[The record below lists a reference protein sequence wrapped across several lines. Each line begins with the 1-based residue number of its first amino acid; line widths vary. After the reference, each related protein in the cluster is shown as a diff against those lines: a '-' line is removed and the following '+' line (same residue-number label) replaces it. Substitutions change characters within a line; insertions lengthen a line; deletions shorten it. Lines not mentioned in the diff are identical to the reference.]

1 MSSKSSGG
9 GGGGGGGGN
18 FPRRQRV
25 RLDEALSGWPVPDRS
40 ALEWDESAEAVMARL
55 ASRAPGQGDEG
66 PLAGVSDEALL
77 SAPLPASRE
86 EVQGSAAPGR
96 ASVPAREEASMN
108 PTISSRQRDRASLKE
123 LAKMAETAPPSSQ
136 PSQSARASRPSVPG
150 APASGSFEAREAP
163 ASGSV
168 GPERSDRSERE
179 ENSGIIHLAALTPD
193 PSVTEA
199 APSSRNVPA
208 VASVAAPS
216 SVPAGPVPTAPKE
229 AKRWRGLF
237 VFGSMVAA
245 AAVAAG
251 VFVGMRR
258 PASELSAP
266 VAAVPSP
273 VQAIPGPT
281 TATGPVA
288 MPTPVAEGDKGVDPS
303 TLPPVDTSGAVHG
316 APVAASAPKAAS
328 NGVAAAPAPVPATAT
343 ATTDP
348 KLIAVVPSSTAAP
361 GDGKSLEALMQQAA
375 GVTSGATPAAPAAPD
390 APQVAPGSVPLKPS
404 AGAIHGALGAAL
416 PGARAC
422 VDPDDAISHAMVTF
436 QSDGSVQSV
445 SVSGGAAGKPAEAC
459 IRAALMKARVP
470 PFANPTFSAPAT
482 IRGN

>member
-1 MSSKSSGG
+1 MSSKSS
-9 GGGGGGGGN
+9 GGGGGGN

-25 RLDEALSGWPVPDRS
+25 RLDEALSGWPAPDRS

-66 PLAGVSDEALL
+66 PQGGVSDEALL

-86 EVQGSAAPGR
+86 EVQSSAAPGR
-96 ASVPAREEASMN
+96 ASAPAREEASMN

-136 PSQSARASRPSVPG
+136 PSQSARPSRPSVPG
-150 APASGSFEAREAP
+150 APVSGSFEAREAP
-163 ASGSV
+163 AAGSV
-168 GPERSDRSERE
+168 GSERSERE

-216 SVPAGPVPTAPKE
+216 SAPARPVATAPKE
-229 AKRWRGLF
+229 AKRSRGLF

-273 VQAIPGPT
+273 VQAIPGPM

-328 NGVAAAPAPVPATAT
+328 NGVAAAPAPVPAAAT
-343 ATTDP
+343 GTTDP

-375 GVTSGATPAAPAAPD
+375 GVTSGATPAAPATPD